1 MRAKLPYVFYATGSA
16 AFIAMAIMAFVLW
29 NTTKQVERHLA
40 TLSEPA
46 DHIPLTIPEHFNG
59 PTSQAD
65 QPMVEI
71 DPTKPP
77 MLKPLPSVATTLSP
91 QVQPTEQQPTP
102 NFGHSDL
109 TKARTGHLPP
119 SIAQGTLKRDP
130 AAARIIGPDEFG
142 DLATRLR
149 KNPFKVKAEY
159 GDRRI
164 LISNW
169 WDALRGISQPQLV
182 WSNQNRCTLEEESAE
197 LAANA
202 DLPTNQEILVSGSIV
217 FEYSGPG
224 GFLMRQCRIHGFY
237 DDQSGYYPALSGTEQ
252 NHSSQ

>member
-1 MRAKLPYVFYATGSA
+1 MPHSFHQGRGHRSTSRLTQEYDHDHQGHH
-16 AFIAMAIMAFVLW
+16 
-29 NTTKQVERHLA
+29 QVERHLA

-46 DHIPLTIPEHFNG
+46 DHIPLTIPEHFNE

-71 DPTKPP
+71 DPTTPP
-77 MLKPLPSVATTLSP
+77 VLKPLPSVATTLSP

-142 DLATRLR
+142 NLATRLR
-149 KNPFKVKAEY
+149 TNPFKVKAEY

-164 LISNW
+164 LVSNW
-169 WDALRGISQPQLV
+169 WDAFRGISQPQLV
-182 WSNQNRCTLEEESAE
+182 WSNQNRCTLVRSHWW
-197 LAANA
+197 
-202 DLPTNQEILVSGSIV
+202 LVS
-217 FEYSGPG
+217 E
-224 GFLMRQCRIHGFY
+224 GFSLSTANSDVQKLPAILYHRIADSLAY
-237 DDQSGYYPALSGTEQ
+237 AA
-252 NHSSQ
+252 